1 MPLYHYKVRDK
12 EWQDVDAE
20 QESKDQYSLARE
32 LRAEGLTVISIKES
46 GAGSK
51 KNFGELPQFLQRV
64 SLEEK
69 MNFARNI
76 SVMIT
81 SGLSLSKALEIM
93 NRQARSKKFK
103 GIIDSMI
110 EFIKKGKTFHEAL
123 QEHPKIFPKFF
134 QEMVRAGEKSGK
146 LDAALQLV
154 ATQLKKDYALNKKVR
169 SAMVYPAIVVMAM
182 AGIGILMLIYVV
194 PTLIQTFKELNVVLP
209 VSTRFIIFISQ
220 TLVQSGLIFVIA
232 AVFAGYGL
240 YKFFGSETGKKT
252 LDWIFIRMPV
262 ISGINRKFNSARACR
277 TLSSLISAG
286 VDIVEALTIT
296 EGVLDN
302 HFYKNILAEAREK
315 IQKGGTISKSFLG
328 NEHLFPPLVGEMI
341 AVGEETGQLSKMLL
355 RLAMFYE
362 NEVAVA
368 TKDLSTII
376 EPVMMIVIGAAVGFF
391 AISIISPMYNLV
403 GAF

>member
-1 MPLYHYKVRDK
+1 MPTYHYKVRDK
-12 EWQDVDAE
+12 EGQDTE
-20 QESKDQYSLARE
+20 GEESAKDQYALAHS

-46 GAGSK
+46 NTASK
-51 KNFGELPQFLQRV
+51 NSFGELPQFLQRI

-76 SVMIT
+76 SVMIGA
-81 SGLSLSKALEIM
+81 GLSLSKALDIM
-93 NRQARSKKFK
+93 SHQTRGTKFK
-103 GIIDSMI
+103 AVIDSMSDLVR
-110 EFIKKGKTFHEAL
+110 KGKAFHEAL
-123 QEHPKIFPKFF
+123 GEHPKVFPKFF

-146 LDAALQLV
+146 LEGALQLV
-154 ATQLKKDYALNKKVR
+154 SIQLKKDYALGKKVK
-169 SAMVYPAIVVMAM
+169 SAMVYPIIVIAAM

-209 VSTRFIIFISQ
+209 LSTRFVIFLSQ
-220 TLVQSGLIFVIA
+220 TLVQSGFIFIIA
-232 AVFAGYGL
+232 AVSGGYGL

-252 LDWIFIRMPV
+252 LDWIFIHAPV
-262 ISGINRKFNSARACR
+262 VHKINQKFNAARACR

-302 HFYKNILAEAREK
+302 HFYKNILIDAREK
-315 IQKGGTISKSFLG
+315 IQKGDTISKAFLG
-328 NEHLFPPLVGEMI
+328 NENLFPPLVGEMM

-368 TKDLSTII
+368 TKDLSTIV
-376 EPVMMIVIGAAVGFF
+376 EPVMMIVIGVVVGFF
-391 AISIISPMYNLV
+391 AISIISPMYDLV